1 MLERDEMVF
10 FGEYRLRLDAQG
22 RLVIPA
28 RQRPLLCPKRSSSFF
43 IVKGLDECLFL
54 FPGSVWESQSERLKS
69 LPFTKGDPRAFT
81 RLFFSG
87 AHQAELDR
95 QGRVLIPG
103 YLLKYAGIRDR
114 VVMVGVG
121 TRMEVW
127 DEKRWDSYAARS
139 LGSYAELAEKLMET

>member
-1 MLERDEMVF
+1 MVF
-10 FGEYRLRLDAQG
+10 FGEYRARLDAQG

-28 RQRPLLCPKRSSSFF
+28 RQRQLLCASHSSVF
-43 IVKGLDECLFL
+43 IVKGLDACLFL
-54 FPGSVWESQSERLKS
+54 FPAEVWESQSDRLKS

-95 QGRVLIPG
+95 QGRVLIPAH
-103 YLLKYAGIRDR
+103 LLKYAGIRDR
-114 VVMVGVG
+114 VVIVGVG

-127 DEKRWDSYAARS
+127 DEKRWDSYAAQS
-139 LGSYAELAEKLMET
+139 LASYTELAEKLMEM